1 MKINELINSIEVF
14 VSNEE
19 RELLQKLR
27 QVTYIE
33 RLTEREKYV
42 VEGLIKRSL
51 VVKVGNKNPRVIAN
65 VL

>member
-1 MKINELINSIEVF
+1 MKINELINSIEIF

-19 RELLQKLR
+19 KELLEKLR
-27 QVTYIE
+27 QVTYVE
-33 RLTEREKYV
+33 RLTEREQRV

-51 VVKVGNKNPRVIAN
+51 VIKVGNKNPRVIAN

>member
-1 MKINELINSIEVF
+1 MKINELVNSIEMF

-19 RELLQKLR
+19 KELLEKLR

-33 RLTEREKYV
+33 RLTEREQRV

-51 VVKVGNKNPRVIAN
+51 VIKVGNKHPRVISN